1 MSVFFGNF
9 AGMKARLTT
18 YALVAVA
25 LLSACGRQAT
35 STDSD
40 GRQPDSTLTVKYA
53 HGFLVDYFTDYKR
66 ITIKSPWVDDA
77 ILATYYL
84 VKSDTVHVPDGA
96 TKIVIPLRHVAVT
109 SCTHYAFLDII
120 GELSGI
126 SGICSPELAYNA
138 LVRQRY
144 ADKQIVSLGD
154 AFDTN
159 TERLLALKP
168 DALMLASYNQQDN
181 NAKRLAESGIPLIY
195 NNEWTE
201 NSVLAR
207 AEWLKLVAAFYD
219 KEAMAATYFDTI
231 ENNYIEAKIA
241 AQLMPTHPTV
251 MAGSNFKGT
260 WYMPGGQS
268 YMGQLFADA
277 GATYFYSDNA
287 ENGSLPL
294 SFETVLHHFAQA
306 DVWLNA
312 PTATMHEL
320 LAMDERHQLFKA
332 AQNGCVY
339 GFYARTR
346 AGGANDFWESGVV
359 RPDLILQ
366 DLMWALHPDETVGYT
381 PTYICKLTP

>member
-1 MSVFFGNF
+1 
-9 AGMKARLTT
+9 MKRYVLSTI
-18 YALVAVA
+18 VIGA
-25 LLSACGRQAT
+25 LLLTACGRHRTQQAA
-35 STDSD
+35 DAAI
-40 GRQPDSTLTVKYA
+40 PDSTLTIKYA
-53 HGFLVDYFTDYKR
+53 HGFKIDYFADYKR
-66 ITIKSPWVDDA
+66 ITINNPWIDDA
-77 ILATYYL
+77 VLATYYL
-84 VKSDTVHVPDGA
+84 VKSDTIEVPTDGI
-96 TKIVIPLRHVAVT
+96 KIGIPLDHLAVT

-120 GELSGI
+120 GELHRI
-126 SGICSPELAYNA
+126 SGICNPELAYNDTI
-138 LVRQRY
+138 RQRY

-168 DALMLASYNQQDN
+168 AGLMVASYNQQDN
-181 NAKRLAESGIPLIY
+181 NAKRLSASGIPLIY

-201 NSVLAR
+201 PNALAR

-219 KEAMAATYFDTI
+219 KESMAAAYFDTI

-241 AQLMPTHPTV
+241 AQLMPTQPTV

-277 GATYFYSDNA
+277 GANYFYSDNTS
-287 ENGSLPL
+287 NGSLPL
-294 SFETVLHHFAQA
+294 NFETVLMHFAQA

-320 LAMDERHQLFKA
+320 FAMDERHQLFKA
-332 AQNGCVY
+332 AQNGRVY

-346 AGGANDFWESGVV
+346 NGGANDFWESGVV
-359 RPDLILQ
+359 HPDVILKDLI
-366 DLMWALHPDETVGYT
+366 WALHPAESGAYT
-381 PTYICKLTP
+381 PTYINKLTP